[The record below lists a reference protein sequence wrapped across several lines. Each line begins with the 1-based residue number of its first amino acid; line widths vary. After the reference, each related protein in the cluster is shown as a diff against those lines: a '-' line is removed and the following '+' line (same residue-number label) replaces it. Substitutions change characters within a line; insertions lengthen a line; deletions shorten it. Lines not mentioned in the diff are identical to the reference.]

1 MTAPTA
7 ELDRLEADLAAIG
20 GTFERRIGAG
30 CQQLANDLL
39 ARVADLLS
47 EADWLDVRGATLRQ
61 DLADLRARIAALEP
75 PPLPPRLPGG
85 ARSGLPW
92 ASGERHGSVGRAAL
106 QAAQPAFDALRG
118 RPADFE
124 HLFLGSWDGTDVN
137 GHIAATGLLGK
148 GSALSWL
155 AAAGVPV
162 VLTVPLFP
170 GLGLGAGLPDGAQ
183 RFADVANGLY
193 DDYHTRLA
201 GAVAAK
207 AMGLYTPAAKPDP
220 DAGLNPTAKP
230 LAVLGV
236 RIGWEAN
243 STAYPW
249 AHPFCG
255 GDYAVWRQALARAQ
269 APWRAAFPGALFALN
284 FLRDFTA
291 FAPSA
296 SFSVADLVGPDPS
309 WFDALGADCY
319 STKLPTNPTAAD
331 VRAYLSAGTPA
342 RPQGPVQFAAAA
354 AALGKPTEISEWAA
368 SRPVYPADDPSK
380 DTPLY
385 PGLMFDTMLAIAG
398 RNGLAWEAYFRT
410 NNPGTAAN
418 PASGMHEI
426 VGASP
431 PLPLTAAGYASRWR
445 PAA

>member
-106 QAAQPAFDALRG
+106 QAAQPAFEALRG

-137 GHIAATGLLGK
+137 G
-148 GSALSWL
+148 
-155 AAAGVPV
+155 
-162 VLTVPLFP
+162 
-170 GLGLGAGLPDGAQ
+170 Q

-296 SFSVADLVGPDPS
+296 SFSVADLVGPPAGAGAIRRGRRRARQARRDQRVGGLQAGLPGGRPEQGHA
-309 WFDALGADCY
+309 ALPG
-319 STKLPTNPTAAD
+319 PD
-331 VRAYLSAGTPA
+331 VRHDAGHRRPERVGVGGVLPHQQPRHGRQPRLGDA
-342 RPQGPVQFAAAA
+342 RDRWGVPAAAA
-354 AALGKPTEISEWAA
+354 DRRRL
-368 SRPVYPADDPSK
+368 R
-380 DTPLY
+380 
-385 PGLMFDTMLAIAG
+385 
-398 RNGLAWEAYFRT
+398 
-410 NNPGTAAN
+410 
-418 PASGMHEI
+418 
-426 VGASP
+426 
-431 PLPLTAAGYASRWR
+431 LPLEAGGMSWQGVLVALFVLGTTAGLWLWLSAMA
-445 PAA
+445 P